1 MRQNII
7 DHFGRMRNIERAVI
21 LQCAYN
27 QNYRTVHL
35 KMVKMAISAV
45 QQGDPGLHMY
55 AFFF

>member
-1 MRQNII
+1 M
-7 DHFGRMRNIERAVI
+7 ERAVV

-45 QQGDPGLHMY
+45 QQGDPGLHIY
-55 AFFF
+55 AFCF